1 MKNDEMEK
9 QFRAAIKLCNEKKE
23 SEAVKIFQA
32 LAEQGHAESQF
43 QLGVFYRLGVAVEH
57 DDAKG
62 VEWFCKAAEQG
73 HAEAQTSLAF
83 CYQRGLGTAK
93 DLAKALEWVR
103 KAADQGDARG
113 YTELGNFYFKGEGT
127 RQDYAAAVEWYLKA
141 AEQGYDGAQYSL
153 GICYHEGHGVTQ
165 DKAKSVEWY
174 RLAAEQGHDVA
185 QYYLGGC
192 YLNGDGIERDVL
204 KAVGLFRKSA
214 ARGNRDAQDI
224 LDELKK
230 MGIDTDS
237 LGVNE
242 QRKMTFNY
250 LLTHR
255 ELPKLYFDSLKE
267 FYETVITSPD
277 NFERFVYF
285 VLNRAK
291 YFAMES
297 PDKFGEPF
305 PESDHLH
312 IESVGDTAETSVIV
326 VSIPNCKEICDC
338 FQIAITYARDNPRYF
353 ACELSQNPTTG
364 EGCVIVGEWIQKGEG
379 LSHLNH
385 GLLDIDNKE
394 SFAGRVIQITYG
406 KMHEGKL

>member
-1 MKNDEMEK
+1 MNNEEMEK
-9 QFRAAIKLCNEKKE
+9 QFRDAIKLCNEKKE
-23 SEAVKIFQA
+23 PDAVKIFQA

-113 YTELGNFYFKGEGT
+113 YFQLGNFYFMGEGVP
-127 RQDYAAAVEWYLKA
+127 QDYAAAVEWYRKA
-141 AEQGYDGAQYSL
+141 AEQGDDYAQYSL
-153 GICYHEGHGVTQ
+153 GICYFDGAGVEQ
-165 DKAKSVEWY
+165 DKAKAVEWY
-174 RLAAEQGHDVA
+174 TLAANQGHEIA

-192 YLNGDGIERDVL
+192 YLNGDGIERDIP
-204 KAVGLFRKSA
+204 KAVDLLCKSA
-214 ARGNRDAQDI
+214 ARGYRDAQAI
-224 LDELKK
+224 LDKLKK
-230 MGIDTDS
+230 MGIDIPGANS
-237 LGVNE
+237 RG
-242 QRKMTFNY
+242 KMTFNY

-255 ELPKLYFDSLKE
+255 ELPKLYFESLKS

-277 NFERFVYF
+277 NFERFVF
-285 VLNRAK
+285 FALNRAK

-305 PESDHLH
+305 PESEHIH
-312 IESVGDTAETSVIV
+312 IETAGDTAETSIILVF
-326 VSIPNCKEICDC
+326 IPNCKEICDC
-338 FQIAITYARDNPRYF
+338 FQIAFTYAKDNPRYF
-353 ACELSQNPTTG
+353 TCELSQNPTTG
-364 EGCVIVGEWIQKGEG
+364 ESCVIVGEWRQKGEG

-394 SFAGRVIQITYG
+394 SFADRVIQIAYG
-406 KMHEGKL
+406 GKK